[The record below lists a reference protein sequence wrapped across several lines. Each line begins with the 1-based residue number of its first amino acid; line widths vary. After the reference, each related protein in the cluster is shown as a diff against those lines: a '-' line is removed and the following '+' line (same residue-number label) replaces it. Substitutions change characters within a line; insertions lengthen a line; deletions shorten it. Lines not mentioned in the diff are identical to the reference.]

1 MLFQLPRHKINRKGQ
16 KYAKYLSK
24 VRSIAATYTGK
35 RKVSLNK
42 ENTTITIGFIEA
54 LGQKRQTK
62 GATVRNKQKKAVA
75 SLPDATANNLL
86 YVEVNLTRRSLHRHH
101 LRLCPYQW

>member
-1 MLFQLPRHKINRKGQ
+1 MLFKINRKGQ

-62 GATVRNKQKKAVA
+62 GATVGNKQKK
-75 SLPDATANNLL
+75 
-86 YVEVNLTRRSLHRHH
+86 RSH
-101 LRLCPYQW
+101 LCQMRPQIIYYT